1 MTEAY
6 YSPLIGKKLM
16 EGIVYHAQP
25 HLVYDKMTI
34 GVNSDK
40 GVYEYMKMTNSEN
53 LTFKSLAPGA
63 ALENDVLKFDK
74 NPIVIDEDGVAPRI
88 PMSTIDD
95 QNVDILSE
103 VSKELGRSYSK
114 KLNSDFMT
122 VGNAGVYASN
132 TSAPGTVW
140 SADGGTPFRN
150 MMTLQNYLADDNYVM
165 DTVAINPSARLW
177 LMSDPDYM
185 VQAPRSKEQ
194 VEGYKATDPL
204 PILGAT
210 MYNTTQQTDGTVLA
224 VDSQMYCLSIQRE
237 PLTVQLE
244 KEPGARQMI
253 VNAWMRHKF
262 AVIRSKAGATLT
274 SVI

>member
-40 GVYEYMKMTNSEN
+40 GVYEYLKMTNSEN
-53 LTFKSLAPGA
+53 LTFKSLGPGA

-74 NPIVIDEDGVAPRI
+74 NPIVVDEDGVAPRI

-114 KLNSDFMT
+114 KLNSDFLT

-132 TSAPGTVW
+132 TGAPGTW

-165 DTVAINPSARLW
+165 DTIAINPSARLY

-194 VEGYKATDPL
+194 VESYKATDPL

-210 MYNTTQQTDGTVLA
+210 MYNTTQQTAGTVLA

-262 AVIRSKAGATLT
+262 AVIRDKAGATLT